1 MVGGR
6 TFDSIICLVDW
17 DFAAGLVVSVVNP
30 QPGETIIDCCAA
42 PGGKTLFMASYL
54 RGQGMV
60 SAIGLNKG
68 RLRIF
73 EETAKLQNVDDIV
86 TAVHADLRN
95 FSVSYW
101 TANRGKHLEL
111 LLE

>member
-1 MVGGR
+1 MLHG
-6 TFDSIICLVDW
+6 DD
-17 DFAAGLVVSVVNP
+17 A
-30 QPGETIIDCCAA
+30 
-42 PGGKTLFMASYL
+42 
-54 RGQGMV
+54 GMV
-60 SAIGLNKG
+60 SAVDLNKG

-73 EETAKLQNVDDIV
+73 EETAKLQNADDIV

-101 TANRGKHLEL
+101 TVNRSKHLEL

>member
-1 MVGGR
+1 MVFFSFYLYILCGYVLIASLFVIMVGGR

-54 RGQGMV
+54 RGQG
-60 SAIGLNKG
+60 G
-68 RLRIF
+68 F
-73 EETAKLQNVDDIV
+73 
-86 TAVHADLRN
+86 
-95 FSVSYW
+95 
-101 TANRGKHLEL
+101 
-111 LLE
+111 